1 MGRRVAQRLE
11 EVADCMNKRM
21 DFCRVSERVARRR
34 GVVSLVVAVTLAVWP
49 LASRAQEEVSAGA
62 EEATPA
68 EAQQVTPAEA
78 QPIAR
83 EAYVYGFPI
92 VTNYAAMYASAI
104 DAASDQYQA
113 PLNTIRHRSQVFTP
127 ADTAAT
133 TPNVDVLY
141 SFLWM
146 DLRAGPVVL
155 GVPEIDDGRYYS
167 VQLTDLT
174 SYTFGYLGSRA
185 TGNGAGRY
193 LIAGPNW
200 SGEVP
205 EGIDKV
211 IRSETDFARA
221 IYRTQLRGPDDLP
234 AARDIQQ
241 QYTVE
246 PLSELLGESSPE
258 AEAPADL
265 PKPASATEPSLE
277 YFTTLN
283 SLLPFCPPTTSEEE
297 LTSRMASIGVAAG
310 AEFDPTTL
318 SPEMQAALTAGLQE
332 GVADVAAAAAKYKT
346 AEVIGSREFLGDDY
360 LKRAVAARL
369 GTFANTKEEAL
380 YPLYLT
386 DAEGQPL
393 DASGADYVLKFA
405 PDALPPVDGFW
416 SLTMYDGQTNLL
428 VANPINRYRI
438 STSMLPDLV
447 RGTDG
452 SLTLYVQRQ
461 SPEGEQAANWLP
473 APDGPF
479 YLVMRLYWPQ
489 PAAYDGSW
497 TPPLVWRQDS
507 AARVAAAKPEGAEA
521 AEEVKAVAAAPE
533 AKPEMERPTVWGE
546 PTEVQVVIYVID
558 VDDLNSADQS
568 FAASVYYAAQWRNPL
583 LRHKGPGPMNRGLFD
598 VWNPRLTIVSQQM
611 AWKSYPESVEI
622 EPDGLVTYRQKVW
635 GRFSQPLK
643 LHDFPFDQQTLSIH
657 LVAAG
662 LRENEVKLVPHVNE
676 QGTSSKIAET
686 FSLPDFDVVSW
697 SADPL
702 PYYAGGG
709 EVGTAGYELKI
720 VVARQATYYVLK
732 VIIPLC
738 LIVMMSWLPRW
749 IDPAQTGTNIGI
761 STSAFLT
768 LVAYLFAI
776 TVMLPRVSYIT
787 RMDRFILIS
796 TLTVF
801 AGLIQTVANTAF
813 AAKQKE
819 KLAQRADR
827 WSRAVYPVILAV
839 VLVVSFVL

>member
-1 MGRRVAQRLE
+1 MNMETICCRPGARAAARWRRRV
-11 EVADCMNKRM
+11 CY
-21 DFCRVSERVARRR
+21 FI
-34 GVVSLVVAVTLAVWP
+34 VVAATSGAWP
-49 LASRAQEEVSAGA
+49 LAAGA
-62 EEATPA
+62 EEITPA
-68 EAQQVTPAEA
+68 DA

-83 EAYVYGFPI
+83 EAYVYGYPI
-92 VTNYAAMYASAI
+92 ETNYAAMYASAI
-104 DAASDQYQA
+104 DTQSDQYQA
-113 PLNTIRHRSQVFTP
+113 PLNTIKHRSELFTP
-127 ADTAAT
+127 ADTAVT

-155 GVPEIDDGRYYS
+155 GVPRVDDDRYYS
-167 VQLTDLT
+167 VQLTDLY

-185 TGNGAGRY
+185 TGNSAGRY
-193 LIAGPNW
+193 LVAGPNW

-221 IYRTQLRGPDDLP
+221 IYRTQLRGPGDLA
-234 AARDIQQ
+234 AARAIQQ

-246 PLSELLGESSPE
+246 PLSEFLGQPPPE
-258 AEAPADL
+258 TEPPAEF
-265 PKPASATEPSLE
+265 PKPTSTTEPALD
-277 YFTTLN
+277 YFATLDA
-283 SLLPFCPPTTSEEE
+283 LLPFCPAIESEAE
-297 LTSRMASIGVAAG
+297 LRARLARIGVAPG
-310 AEFDPTTL
+310 AKFDPAAL
-318 SPEMQAALTAGLQE
+318 SPELQTAITAGLQE
-332 GVADVAAAAAKYKT
+332 GVADVATAATRFKT
-346 AEVIGSREFLGDDY
+346 AEVIGTRAFLGDGY
-360 LKRAVAARL
+360 LKRAVAAKL
-369 GTFANTKEEAL
+369 GNFANSKEEAL

-405 PDALPPVDGFW
+405 AEALPPVDGFW
-416 SLTMYDGQTNLL
+416 SLTMYDGKTNLL
-428 VANPINRYRI
+428 VANPIDRYRI

-447 RGTDG
+447 RGADG
-452 SLTLYVQRQ
+452 SLTIYLQRE
-461 SPEGEQAANWLP
+461 SPGEEQAANWLP

-479 YLVMRLYWPQ
+479 YLVMRLYWPK
-489 PAAYDGSW
+489 PEAYDGRW

-507 AARVAAAKPEGAEA
+507 AARVAAAKPEGTES
-521 AEEVKAVAAAPE
+521 AEEVKPAVAAPE
-533 AKPEMERPTVWGE
+533 PKPEMERPSVWGE

-558 VDDLNSADQS
+558 VDDVNSADQS
-568 FAASVYYAAQWRNPL
+568 FAASVYYAAHWRNPF

-622 EPDGLVTYRQKVW
+622 DPDGTVTYRQKVW
-635 GRFSQPLK
+635 GRFSQPLE
-643 LHDFPFDQQTLSIH
+643 LHDFPFDRQTLSIH

-662 LRENEVKLVPHVNE
+662 LKEDEVKLVPYVTE
-676 QGTSSKIAET
+676 QGAVSRIAET

-697 SADPL
+697 SAAPL
-702 PYYAGGG
+702 PYYVGGG
-709 EVGTAGYELKI
+709 TVGTSGYELKI

-749 IDPAQTGTNIGI
+749 INPEQTGTNIGI

-801 AGLIQTVANTAF
+801 AGLIQTVMNTAF
-813 AAKQKE
+813 VAKHKE
-819 KLAQRADR
+819 ALAQRIDR
-827 WSRAVYPVILAV
+827 RSRAVYPVILV
-839 VLVVSFVL
+839 LVLVVSFWL